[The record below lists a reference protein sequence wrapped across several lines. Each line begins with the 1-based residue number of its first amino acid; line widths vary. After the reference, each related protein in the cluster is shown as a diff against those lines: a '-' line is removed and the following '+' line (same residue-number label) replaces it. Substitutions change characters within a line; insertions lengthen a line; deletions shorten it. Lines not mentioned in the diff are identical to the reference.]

1 MNDMAPYDAAADA
14 GATRILALGDSHTAA
29 VGVSGHETWVA
40 QLERRLNETQP
51 SARFVCHNAAAVG
64 YSLHQYLTRLLDQ
77 GPVVAPHYVIVGF
90 SYATDLFDL
99 LPPDRGGWIYGA
111 KLARVYW
118 DLDQGKLVEKYWA
131 SDAPSGAAP
140 APRSLAL
147 SLRSFLEHFATFRYL
162 RRSPLALTIGARVRP
177 GGQSLWPNM
186 EVIVEREPN
195 PELQYQWELALAL
208 LRKLDEEATRLGAK
222 LIVVGIPYLPQ
233 VYDDIWDATFG
244 GDARFSPTAA
254 SERVSRFLAAEGIAY
269 VEARDAMREY
279 VREHGRW
286 VHHRRDGHPTAEGQ
300 AVIAEA
306 VLAAHLVEP
315 RPGEKA
321 AAAR

>member
-1 MNDMAPYDAAADA
+1 
-14 GATRILALGDSHTAA
+14 
-29 VGVSGHETWVA
+29 
-40 QLERRLNETQP
+40 
-51 SARFVCHNAAAVG
+51 
-64 YSLHQYLTRLLDQ
+64 
-77 GPVVAPHYVIVGF
+77 
-90 SYATDLFDL
+90 
-99 LPPDRGGWIYGA
+99 
-111 KLARVYW
+111 
-118 DLDQGKLVEKYWA
+118 
-131 SDAPSGAAP
+131 
-140 APRSLAL
+140 LAL

-186 EVIVEREPN
+186 EVIIEREPS
-195 PELQYQWELALAL
+195 PELRYQWELALAL

-269 VEARDAMREY
+269 VETRDAMREY

-306 VLAAHLVEP
+306 VLAAHLVEA